1 MELGIG
7 EHDAIERIEQAID
20 YWQERCPERTASALC
35 LDHVSSVLTFLAE
48 ADIPVRFCLLAKK
61 RECRQYT
68 LYRSLSTIVQR
79 CPALLM
85 ASINDDLIPMFAL
98 FDELQIRGM
107 NQWRCGVADG
117 WVVVVSGTPRTSICV
132 SEPRLLLEGQKD
144 AIRHIVMSLRR
155 LGIHES
161 RVHRLI
167 GACPLILMESIE
179 SFNEALI
186 RLSCLFASEEDL
198 ILSIDSCPHLILNS
212 ELRFNVRNGHCHIM
226 MKKCRVYTGSTPSVE
241 DNSDDARRGASVR
254 AKRAQTAHQ
263 GSEEVRTYLRVVYRI
278 RVDDSRN
285 QVDTPILP
293 SASHTQVEVH
303 VIRCR
308 HRFHSIHLCDDR
320 LSMLKEKTKFLTLV
334 AKRPIHDIL
343 SYPYYFHYSIDRTI
357 GPRFTFLKERANAA
371 LHEASLESLVRPS
384 DSDFARKIAKVIEE
398 EYVVYQTQWTHM
410 YGHKFDFLGR
420 PRQQNTIS

>member
-1 MELGIG
+1 MLVELGIG

-61 RECRQYT
+61 KECRQYT

-117 WVVVVSGTPRTSICV
+117 WVVVFSGTPRTSICV

-212 ELRFNVRNGHCHIM
+212 ELRFNVKNGHCHIM

-303 VIRCR
+303 VRSDVVIV
-308 HRFHSIHLCDDR
+308 SITFICVMTGCQC
-320 LSMLKEKTKFLTLV
+320 SK
-334 AKRPIHDIL
+334 KRQNFSPLWPRDPFTTFFPIHTTSTTLLTARSARVLL
-343 SYPYYFHYSIDRTI
+343 SSKN
-357 GPRFTFLKERANAA
+357 GPMQLCMKP
-371 LHEASLESLVRPS
+371 LLSP
-384 DSDFARKIAKVIEE
+384 
-398 EYVVYQTQWTHM
+398 
-410 YGHKFDFLGR
+410 
-420 PRQQNTIS
+420 